1 MEDGSKAVGLSRLQ
15 AQFDFDTSRRHA
27 FWNEARA
34 VLTGHA
40 RTLLSFHEVMRMTR
54 MEGLVER
61 GVEEIPVSQIKGSEG
76 RSRDFDPSF
85 LPLNPRLRERW
96 TRIEALMLQG
106 AALPPIEVY
115 KVGEVYFVKDGH
127 HRVSAARH
135 LGQEFISAN
144 VIEVRTRAPVGSDV
158 DAHELLRAAE
168 YAKFLEET
176 QLDRLRPSARLDC
189 SDLGH
194 YDVIFEHILGHR
206 YFMSLERDHEV
217 PLSEAVADWY
227 DSVYRPVMEVLEN
240 HHIRERFPQWTEA
253 DLYLALTRRWLELAR
268 DGHHAGP
275 EGAGDSL
282 LQEAEEHRARSAA
295 IMLRRWVRQSIRRTI
310 VLGSALRPSHVRRR
324 RSSPA
329 PPSTEAAPD

>member
-1 MEDGSKAVGLSRLQ
+1 LSISRLQ

-40 RTLLSFHEVMRMTR
+40 RTLLSFHEVMRVAR

-61 GVEEIPVSQIKGSEG
+61 GVQEIPLSLIKGSEG

-85 LPLNPRLRERW
+85 LPLNRRLRERW
-96 TRIEALMLQG
+96 TRVEELMLQG

-115 KVGEVYFVKDGH
+115 KVDDVYFVKDGH

-144 VIEVRTRAPVGSDV
+144 VIEVRTRAPLGPDV
-158 DAHELLRAAE
+158 DAHELLRTAE
-168 YAKFLEET
+168 YARFLEQT

-189 SDLGH
+189 SELGN

-206 YFMSLERDHEV
+206 YFMSLERGKEV
-217 PLSEAVADWY
+217 PLSEAVANWY
-227 DSVYRPVMEVLEN
+227 DDVYRPVMEVLEK
-240 HHIRERFPQWTEA
+240 HHIRERYPQWTEA

-268 DGHHAGP
+268 EGHDAGP
-275 EGAGDSL
+275 EGAGVSL
-282 LQEAEEHRARSAA
+282 VEEAEENVARSAS
-295 IMLRRWVRQSIRRTI
+295 IMLQRWVRKSIRRTI
-310 VLGSALRPSHVRRR
+310 VLGSALKPSRVRRK
-324 RSSPA
+324 S
-329 PPSTEAAPD
+329 